1 MHRAR
6 RVATIAAL
14 VAFVSGAGL
23 QGADGPVIKFTDTKL
38 KNGLRVIISEDHSA
52 PTVSIAVNY
61 FVGSADEKA
70 RRTGFAHLFE
80 HMMFKGSENVGPGEH
95 PALIFTNGGSMNG
108 TTNQDRTLY
117 YETVPA
123 NQLELAIFLEADR
136 MKSLDINKA
145 NLDNQRGAV
154 QEERRLRLDNQPYG
168 KTFEKIGEQA
178 YDNPAYSHSVIGS
191 MEDLNAASVDDVA
204 TFFKTYYA
212 PNNAVLSIV
221 GDVDTKKT
229 MALIEKYFNS
239 IARQPDPKRPDLTEP
254 AHKAERRST
263 IDDPLARLPRID
275 VAFVVPPAGSPD
287 SAALDVLSWVLSS
300 GRSSRLNQAIV
311 REKQLATSAGAFN
324 PDARGPG
331 LFQMSATVAPGKNV
345 AEVESALYEEV
356 EKVKTGPIAD
366 WEIEKAHN
374 NARRTQAAGA
384 TSTLNRAV
392 QLGEYAMFY
401 NDPNLINTRTGEIL
415 KVTAADVQRVAQKYL
430 TKENRSVVLTMPKAA
445 GTAPKGGQQ

>member
-1 MHRAR
+1 MFRPLRRA
-6 RVATIAAL
+6 VAPAL
-14 VAFVSGAGL
+14 LAFVSVVSLRA
-23 QGADGPVIKFTDTKL
+23 AESPVIKFTDVKL
-38 KNGLRVIISEDHSA
+38 KNGLRVIVSEDHTA
-52 PTVSIAVNY
+52 PTVSVAVNY

-145 NLDNQRGAV
+145 NLDNQKGAV
-154 QEERRLRLDNQPYG
+154 QEERRLRMDNQPYG
-168 KTFEKIGEQA
+168 KTFERIGEQA
-178 YDNPAYSHSVIGS
+178 YDNPAYKHSVIGS
-191 MEDLNAASVDDVA
+191 MEDLSAASVDDVA

-229 MALIEKYFNS
+229 LALVEKYFGA
-239 IARQPDPKRPDLTEP
+239 IARQPDPNRPDLTEP
-254 AHKAERRST
+254 PHTAERRST

-275 VAFVVPPAGSPD
+275 IAWIVPPAQSPD
-287 SAALDVLSWVLSS
+287 SAALDVLSDVLSS
-300 GRSSRLNQAIV
+300 GRSSRLNQVIV
-311 REKQLATSAGAFN
+311 REKQLATGAGAFAA
-324 PDARGPG
+324 DSKGPG
-331 LFQMSATVAPGKNV
+331 LFSASATVAPGKKP
-345 AEVESALYEEV
+345 EEV
-356 EKVKTGPIAD
+356 EAAIYEEIEKVKNGPIAD

-374 NARRTQAAGA
+374 SARRSQAAQA
-384 TSTLNRAV
+384 TSSLTRAI

-401 NDPNLINTRTGEIL
+401 NDPNLINTRTDKIL
-415 KVTAADVQRVAQKYL
+415 KVTAADVQRVARKYL
-430 TKENRSVVLTMPKAA
+430 TRENRSVVITLPKAA
-445 GTAPKGGQQ
+445 AQGAK

>member
-1 MHRAR
+1 MPRVFGRALGLALLA
-6 RVATIAAL
+6 VVSVSPLAA
-14 VAFVSGAGL
+14 
-23 QGADGPVIKFTDTKL
+23 QPGPTIKFQDIKL
-38 KNGLRVIISEDHSA
+38 KNGLRVIISEDHTA
-52 PTVSIAVNY
+52 PTVAIAVNY

-70 RRTGFAHLFE
+70 KRTGFAHLFE

-95 PALIFTNGGSMNG
+95 PALIFRNGGSMNG

-117 YETVPA
+117 YEVLPA
-123 NQLELAIFLEADR
+123 NQLELGIFLEADR
-136 MKSLDINKA
+136 MRSLDINKA

-168 KTFEKIGEQA
+168 QTYERIGEQA
-178 YDNPAYSHSVIGS
+178 YDNPAYKHSVIGS

-229 MALIEKYFNS
+229 IALIEKYFGA
-239 IARQPDPKRPDLTEP
+239 IARQPPPKRPDLSEKPRT
-254 AHKAERRST
+254 AERRST
-263 IDDPLARLPRID
+263 LEDPLARLTQID
-275 VAFVVPPAGSPD
+275 IAFLTPPAGTTPD
-287 SAALDVLSWVLSS
+287 NDALDVLSWVLSS
-300 GRSSRLNQAIV
+300 GRSSRLNQVVV

-324 PDARGPG
+324 PDSRGPG
-331 LFQMSATVAPGKNV
+331 LFQFQATVAPGKK
-345 AEVESALYEEV
+345 VEDVEAAIYDEI
-356 EKVKTGPIAD
+356 EKVKNGPIAG

-374 NARRTQAAGA
+374 NARRQQAAQV

-401 NDPNLINTRTGEIL
+401 DNPNLINTRTDKIL
-415 KVTAADVQRVAQKYL
+415 KVTAADVQRVAKKYL
-430 TKENRSVVLTMPKAA
+430 TKENRSVVITVPKPAA
-445 GTAPKGGQQ
+445 AKGGQQ